1 MFQKKFIGVS
11 DVMRCL
17 IPAVAIAVAGCG
29 AEEPR
34 NDAVVMT
41 DDGYERAKSRF
52 YEEDNRYAPIIDQS
66 EEFFGNRDVEG
77 AILSLDDD
85 FTMYEITEEGAEE
98 RVRGIEQVRQAV
110 GGTFSSGKWLGA
122 NVYKWGL
129 TDNTLV
135 QIEEDFF
142 RTDDGG
148 TRSIKTLVVFE
159 HRNGKRWRE
168 WRFKPKD
175 M

>member
-1 MFQKKFIGVS
+1 MRKKWGTQ
-11 DVMRCL
+11 
-17 IPAVAIAVAGCG
+17 VALLSAALVVGFAGG
-29 AEEPR
+29 SMSAGEMEF
-34 NDAVVMT
+34 
-41 DDGYERAKSRF
+41 ERGFSRF
-52 YEEDNRYAPIIDQS
+52 YEHDNRYAEVIARS
-66 EEFFGNRDVEG
+66 EEYFENRNVEG

-85 FTMYEITEEGAEE
+85 FTMYEVTEEGAEV

-110 GGTFSSGKWLGA
+110 GGVFGAGTWLGA

-135 QIEEDFF
+135 QIEEDYF
-142 RTDDGG
+142 RTENGG

-168 WRFKPKD
+168 WRFKPADK
-175 M
+175 